1 MHGTKLKHF
10 PFGKYRRKAKLLMLT
25 VIHNVNKETQPLPNL
40 IRNGFFKY
48 LEINLNTTQK
58 SMNLKVLLVWCIKL
72 H

>member
-1 MHGTKLKHF
+1 
-10 PFGKYRRKAKLLMLT
+10 MLT
-25 VIHNVNKETQPLPNL
+25 VIHNVNKETHPLPNL

>member
-10 PFGKYRRKAKLLMLT
+10 PFGKYRRKAKLFMLT
-25 VIHNVNKETQPLPNL
+25 VIHNVNKETHPLPNL

>member
-1 MHGTKLKHF
+1 MQGTKLKHF
-10 PFGKYRRKAKLLMLT
+10 PFGKYRRKAKLFTLT

-40 IRNGFFKY
+40 IRKGFFKY
-48 LEINLNTTQK
+48 LEINLNTAQK

>member
-10 PFGKYRRKAKLLMLT
+10 PFGKYRRKAKLFMLT
-25 VIHNVNKETQPLPNL
+25 VIHNVNKETHPLTNL

-58 SMNLKVLLVWCIKL
+58 SMNFKVLLVWCIKL